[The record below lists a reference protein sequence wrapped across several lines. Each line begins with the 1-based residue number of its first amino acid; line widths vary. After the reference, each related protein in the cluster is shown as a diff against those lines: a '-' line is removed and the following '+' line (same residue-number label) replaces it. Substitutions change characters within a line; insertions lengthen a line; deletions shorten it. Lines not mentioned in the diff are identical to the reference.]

1 MKKGFTLIE
10 LLVVIAII
18 AILASMLLPALGK
31 ARDRARAANCINNL
45 KQIGLALA
53 MYEQDFDHRIYY
65 QAGLSKRWQAELF
78 DRGYVKNFEVFHCPS
93 DMRKVA
99 WTRQALNTTYAIA
112 ASYPAGRYT
121 LYGTTYS
128 GWSRVCPDKC
138 IYVTEYNY
146 SSVDFAYP
154 EWFVNNC
161 KWYHNNGLNALW
173 CDYHVEWISYQKAK
187 ADREWLGLSTT
198 PPTQYWGYG
207 VWCQTGTNAP

>member
-53 MYEQDFDHRIYY
+53 MYEQDFDHRIYF
-65 QAGLSKRWQAELF
+65 QAGTSAWWQRELF

-99 WTRQALNTTYAIA
+99 WTRAAGNVTYAIA
-112 ASYPAGRYT
+112 ASYYAGTCT
-121 LYGTTYS
+121 LYGQTS
-128 GWSRVCPDKC
+128 SAWSKRFCLDKC

-146 SSVDFAYP
+146 SSVTMAYP
-154 EWFVNNC
+154 EQFVNNC

-187 ADREWLGLSTT
+187 ADRDWFSTT
-198 PPTQYWGYG
+198 PGSLWGYG
-207 VWCQTGTNAP
+207 VWCQTGTNVQ